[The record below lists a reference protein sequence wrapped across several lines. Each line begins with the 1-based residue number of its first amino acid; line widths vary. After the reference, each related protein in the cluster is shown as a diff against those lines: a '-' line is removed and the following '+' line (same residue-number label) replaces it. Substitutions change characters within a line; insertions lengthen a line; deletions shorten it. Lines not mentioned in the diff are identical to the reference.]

1 VDILP
6 QLIVSG
12 LALGSLYALVAL
24 GFVIQFR
31 ATGTL
36 NFAHGAFLVLGAY
49 FTSRLVVD
57 GGLPFW
63 AGALIA
69 VTGMIALGMLLERVL
84 VRPMIG
90 RGIFVLGIMTLG
102 VDLII
107 ATLMQRAINDRVLP
121 MGDPWGSTI
130 VHFTDN
136 VSLPASRV
144 AAVVVAVALGAA
156 FFAWFKFSSW
166 GVAMRA
172 AAEDS
177 PTAALMGIRLGRV
190 SSVAWGISG
199 GLAAVAGVFLS
210 TFPAAGVDPSLRT
223 VAFAAFPAI
232 ALGGFDSTT
241 GAIVGGMII
250 GLATQI
256 TLGYEIDLDFLGRGL
271 SSVVPYIVLLVV
283 LIWRP
288 DGLFGTREIH
298 RV

>member
-12 LALGSLYALVAL
+12 LALGALYALVAL

-49 FTSRLVVD
+49 FTSKLVVSA
-57 GGLPFW
+57 GLPFW
-63 AGALIA
+63 AGSLAAIAAMVALA
-69 VTGMIALGMLLERVL
+69 MLLERLL
-84 VRPMIG
+84 VRPMLG

-102 VDLII
+102 VDLIV
-107 ATLMQRAINDRVLP
+107 ATFMQKAINDQVLS
-121 MGDPWGSTI
+121 MGDPWGAGI
-130 VHFTDN
+130 VHFTDSI
-136 VSLPASRV
+136 SLPQSRL
-144 AAVVVAVALGAA
+144 AALVVAVLCGAA
-156 FFAWFKFSSW
+156 FFLWFKFSSW

-172 AAEDS
+172 AAEDGA
-177 PTAALMGIRLGRV
+177 TASLMGIRLGRV
-190 SSVAWGISG
+190 SAVAWGISG
-199 GLAAVAGVFLS
+199 GLAAIAGIFLS

-232 ALGGFDSTT
+232 ALGGFDSPT

-256 TLGYEIDLDFLGRGL
+256 TLGYEIDLQFLGQGV
-271 SSVVPYIVLLVV
+271 STVVPYVVLLAF
-283 LIWRP
+283 LIWKP
-288 DGLFGTREIH
+288 SGLFGTKEIH